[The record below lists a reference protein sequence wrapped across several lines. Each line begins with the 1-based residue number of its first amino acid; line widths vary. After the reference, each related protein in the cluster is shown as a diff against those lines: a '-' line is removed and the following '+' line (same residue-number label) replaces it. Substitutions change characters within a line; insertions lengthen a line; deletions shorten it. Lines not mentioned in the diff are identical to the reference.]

1 MNAPDYLIETAEE
14 SVRETERFAVEHQGD
29 SHVKAILTPRFAP
42 TCSEQLLKGLADIG
56 KRYHLGLQTPLVESR
71 AEASWTKEL
80 LPADQT
86 DGDLYEKL
94 GLLDNG
100 PVIFAHV
107 IFPEER
113 DLEVLKKHSCM
124 TVHCP
129 DATCNITA
137 GIMPVKSLAE
147 DSINICLGSDIGGGH
162 GAGIYRQAARAV
174 QLSKMKEFYEEGH
187 RRVPFAQAF
196 YMATASGGSVF
207 GNVGQL
213 KAGYQFNAL
222 VIDGLEDEG
231 AHHSIPELVERFFYF
246 GDDRNIKARYLDG
259 VLTDPEEVYRR
270 LCV

>member
-1 MNAPDYLIETAEE
+1 
-14 SVRETERFAVEHQGD
+14 
-29 SHVKAILTPRFAP
+29 
-42 TCSEQLLKGLADIG
+42 
-56 KRYHLGLQTPLVESR
+56 
-71 AEASWTKEL
+71 
-80 LPADQT
+80 
-86 DGDLYEKL
+86 
-94 GLLDNG
+94 
-100 PVIFAHV
+100 
-107 IFPEER
+107 
-113 DLEVLKKHSCM
+113 
-124 TVHCP
+124 
-129 DATCNITA
+129 
-137 GIMPVKSLAE
+137 
-147 DSINICLGSDIGGGH
+147 
-162 GAGIYRQAARAV
+162 
-174 QLSKMKEFYEEGH
+174 MKEFYEEGH